1 MSRQSTEA
9 KRRLNSPERSSLA
22 QVKSQLR
29 RLNTRAVK
37 GLGQH
42 FLVDR
47 GVLETI
53 VSAAELGPA
62 DTVVEV
68 GPGLGILT
76 EELVSKAGKVIA
88 VELDPK
94 LAVALGRKLY
104 QVPQLTVLNANVLYL
119 DPGELVT
126 GQTSASG
133 DVQGYKVVANLPY
146 YIASPV
152 LRHFLEALLKPR
164 LMVVMVQKEVGQSIV
179 AEPGGMSL
187 LGVSVQLY
195 GKPMIVA
202 YVPAQSFY
210 PQPKVDSAIVRIDV
224 YPRPAVD
231 VADVS
236 AFFEVVKAGFS
247 APRKQLRNALSLALQ
262 LGAPEVIEL
271 LEQAGIAPQRRPQ
284 TLSLEEWAQVYRV
297 FASRDKR

>member
-9 KRRLNSPERSSLA
+9 KRGLNGPQKSSLA
-22 QVKSQLR
+22 QAKSQLR
-29 RLNTRAVK
+29 RLNVRALK

-53 VSAAELGPA
+53 ISAAELEPA

-76 EELVSKAGKVIA
+76 EELVRRAGKVIA
-88 VELDPK
+88 VEVDPK
-94 LAVALGRKLY
+94 LAIALGRKLY
-104 QVPQLTVLNANVLYL
+104 QVPRLTVLNANVLDL
-119 DPGELVT
+119 EPSELV
-126 GQTSASG
+126 GDQTLASG
-133 DVQGYKVVANLPY
+133 SVQGYKVVANLPY
-146 YIASPV
+146 YIASPI

-187 LGVSVQLY
+187 LGISVQLY
-195 GKPMIVA
+195 GKPTIVD
-202 YVPAQSFY
+202 YVPARSFY
-210 PQPKVDSAIVRIDV
+210 PPPKVDSAIVRIDV
-224 YPRPAVD
+224 YPGPAVD

-236 AFFEVVKAGFS
+236 GFFGVVKAGFR
-247 APRKQLRNALSLALQ
+247 APRKQLRNALSLGLQ

-297 FASRDKR
+297 FASRDKQ